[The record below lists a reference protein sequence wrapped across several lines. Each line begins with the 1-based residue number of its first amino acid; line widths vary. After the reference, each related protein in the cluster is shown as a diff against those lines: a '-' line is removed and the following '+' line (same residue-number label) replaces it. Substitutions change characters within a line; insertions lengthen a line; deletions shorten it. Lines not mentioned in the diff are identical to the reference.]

1 MAAVTLKD
9 RLLDLMVSP
18 LLLDQAGLQAA
29 SEAVSPDAVTAVDFE
44 VDSEAAIVEAS
55 VAEEDG
61 EASDTRVEVALAE
74 EVGMVVVDM
83 VMAQHLPLTLLLA
96 QAELEVVSAAAA
108 TVVPLLAVL
117 QLSMA
122 LQAQT
127 AVLLVGMALLVA
139 HMTTDPLIV
148 VGVAVEVGMV
158 VMAVQEASL
167 AATASPYDP
176 EMEVIGTA
184 IDTAA
189 EDATTITEAESGITK
204 AMATTTHAANG
215 DISHLAT
222 LIGLLGGFS
231 PFQHFFPLLRLGKG
245 KQLHLR
251 LIRLH
256 HVVIGKAFN
265 YELIIPV
272 LPPRGFINSSM
283 HFPTHD
289 AGRKGYAR
297 HRHLAKLI

>member
-1 MAAVTLKD
+1 MGSL
-9 RLLDLMVSP
+9 
-18 LLLDQAGLQAA
+18 LLLDQAV
-29 SEAVSPDAVTAVDFE
+29 SKAVSGVVSKADVVTVVGFE
-44 VDSEAAIVEAS
+44 VDFEAAIVEAS
-55 VAEEDG
+55 VGEEDE
-61 EASDTRVEVALAE
+61 EASDTKVEAALAE
-74 EVGMVVVDM
+74 EVGMVVVVDM

-96 QAELEVVSAAAA
+96 QAATEVVSAAAD
-108 TVVPLLAVL
+108 TVVPLLAVPLLAVL
-117 QLSMA
+117 QLSTA

-148 VGVAVEVGMV
+148 VGVAVEVGMA

-189 EDATTITEAESGITK
+189 EAATTITEAENGITT
-204 AMATTTHAANG
+204 AMATMTHAANG
-215 DISHLAT
+215 DTSRFAAF
-222 LIGLLGGFS
+222 IGLLGGFP

-251 LIRLH
+251 L
-256 HVVIGKAFN
+256 
-265 YELIIPV
+265 YST
-272 LPPRGFINSSM
+272 PPRC
-283 HFPTHD
+283 
-289 AGRKGYAR
+289 
-297 HRHLAKLI
+297 LW